1 MTVMLVVCKV
11 DPSRAHAGVGQG
23 GIKQPQREG
32 SQGERGILFSE
43 HMLAD
48 FSSWGSRT
56 EPCPAC
62 YCQQLPEAGL
72 GQLRALLIFL
82 GRAAPE

>member
-43 HMLAD
+43 HMLAE
-48 FSSWGSRT
+48 S
-56 EPCPAC
+56 
-62 YCQQLPEAGL
+62 
-72 GQLRALLIFL
+72 
-82 GRAAPE
+82 